1 MATPAAPLAVNFRID
16 QIRPWAIGVIAAVLV
31 ASGFLVVLR
40 SMAVEGEVLA
50 HYEQALALSHVALE
64 AQRSGTV
71 LRVTQARL
79 AGSAGNSVLPVPAPD
94 AAALRAAVRGL
105 DTGLD
110 EIGRLNLSEAE
121 RVRLA
126 EARTVLAEMGALN
139 SRMIDAITR
148 NDVSIETARE
158 FAARLQ
164 QRLEVF
170 DGSLSELLGAVR
182 LRTVNAARSAKE
194 LNLRS
199 EYALMALFTGMLV
212 LSMLTGLLALRTLN
226 ANHALIDRMQQVARE
241 DALTGA
247 INRRGLD
254 DVVPVEFA
262 RARRSGHPLTLV
274 MIDLDHFKRYN
285 DRRGHPAGDA
295 VLHGAAQA
303 WLKQLR
309 PTDVL
314 ARYGGEEFT
323 LLLPD
328 TDSKRAEQLVDRLR
342 APVPDR
348 QTFSAGIA
356 TWDGHETPT
365 EILQRADAALLQAK
379 KSGRNRTMISGME
392 PQVTLPLMMVA

>member
-1 MATPAAPLAVNFRID
+1 M
-16 QIRPWAIGVIAAVLV
+16 RPWALGVIAAVLM
-31 ASGFLVVLR
+31 ASGVLVVLR
-40 SMAVEGEVLA
+40 SMAVEGEVLE
-50 HYEQALALSHVALE
+50 HYEQALSLSHAALE
-64 AQRSGTV
+64 AQKSGTV
-71 LRVTQARL
+71 LRVAQARL
-79 AGSAGNSVLPVPAPD
+79 AASAGNSVLPLAAPE

-110 EIGRLNLSEAE
+110 EIGRLNLSETE

-126 EARTVLAEMGALN
+126 EARTVVAEMGALN
-139 SRMIDAITR
+139 SRMIDAVTR

-158 FAARLQ
+158 FAGRLQ
-164 QRLEVF
+164 QRLEAF
-170 DGSLSELLGAVR
+170 DRSLAELVGAVR
-182 LRTVNAARSAKE
+182 LRTVDAARSAQD

-199 EYALMALFTGMLV
+199 EYALMALFGGMLV

-226 ANHALIDRMQQVARE
+226 ANRALIDRMQRVARE

-295 VLHGAAQA
+295 VLRGAAQA

-309 PTDVL
+309 PTDML

-328 TDSKRAEQLVDRLR
+328 TDAKQAEQLVDRLR

-356 TWDGHETPT
+356 TWDGHETAA

-379 KSGRNRTMISGME
+379 KSGRNRTMIAGME